1 MCSLLLSAAQGIET
15 LEAEIVLLR
24 EKNRR
29 LGEGRPSGN
38 IKTLVFG
45 DITGSKKKYASI
57 FLRAHLVYSCVN
69 RRAPE
74 KAPVVKMTAAAD
86 GAVYRFSGVFRS
98 HRVANTVSS
107 GIYSC
112 FSY

>member
-45 DITGSKKKYASI
+45 DITGSKKKFEPDDELI
-57 FLRAHLVYSCVN
+57 LDIPL
-69 RRAPE
+69 PT
-74 KAPVVKMTAAAD
+74 PLP
-86 GAVYRFSGVFRS
+86 
-98 HRVANTVSS
+98 
-107 GIYSC
+107 I
-112 FSY
+112 